1 VGHKTKK
8 VKVLEVMG
16 RVEYSRPSLDGDGES
31 LVGGGGVEG
40 TASSAACAPPSC
52 SRGATAAGCDDI
64 ADSATLLSA
73 GLQFR

>member
-1 VGHKTKK
+1 VRAIEYGKNMYAHEMVSAGTQNKK
-8 VKVLEVMG
+8 VKAFEVMG

-52 SRGATAAGCDDI
+52 
-64 ADSATLLSA
+64 
-73 GLQFR
+73 